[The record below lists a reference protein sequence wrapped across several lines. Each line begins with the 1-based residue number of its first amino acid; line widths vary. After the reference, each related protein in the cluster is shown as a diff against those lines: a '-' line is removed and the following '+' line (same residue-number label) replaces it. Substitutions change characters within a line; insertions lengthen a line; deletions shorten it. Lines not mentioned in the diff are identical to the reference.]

1 MKKTRERISDPRK
14 RDMMAP
20 LKAPH
25 PWGTKRPSLEQNF
38 YEAMDRPEND
48 VVDIKNNPV
57 KEVTEKGIVTE
68 DGVEREF
75 DLIALATGFDA
86 VTGGMKNMGLL
97 DINGVDL
104 KERWSDGTY
113 SHIGMACADFPNMF
127 FRKLNCPYTR
137 LMNTVLTLAP
147 VYGAQG
153 PTAFS
158 NGPSCVEVQGDWI
171 IDALAKLRKENITYL
186 NATREAEK
194 DWNQKVTELSDKTL
208 FPISDSWYMVRFRT
222 DTPLVMKHC

>member
-14 RDMMAP
+14 RDLMAP

-57 KEVTEKGIVTE
+57 KEVTETGIVTA
-68 DGVEREF
+68 DGQLREF

-86 VTGGMKNMGLL
+86 VTGGMKNMGLR
-97 DINGVDL
+97 DIHGVDL
-104 KERWSDGTY
+104 RDKWSDGTY

-127 FRKLNCPYTR
+127 FRKSPANLSEKDSMSLINRLPQSTEPKAQQRSATDRPASNARGTGSSTR
-137 LMNTVLTLAP
+137 
-147 VYGAQG
+147 
-153 PTAFS
+153 S
-158 NGPSCVEVQGDWI
+158 PSC
-171 IDALAKLRKENITYL
+171 AKRTSP
-186 NATREAEK
+186 TSTPRET
-194 DWNQKVTELSDKTL
+194 QKRSGTA
-208 FPISDSWYMVRFRT
+208 R
-222 DTPLVMKHC
+222 

>member
-97 DINGVDL
+97 DINGVAL

-127 FRKLNCPYTR
+127 FRKLSCQLPHLINKRADSYFQYTEHR
-137 LMNTVLTLAP
+137 DPQLSATVPAVSKSKEIGSSTR
-147 VYGAQG
+147 
-153 PTAFS
+153 S
-158 NGPSCVEVQGDWI
+158 PSCARRTSLTSTQQEKQRRTG
-171 IDALAKLRKENITYL
+171 
-186 NATREAEK
+186 TR
-194 DWNQKVTELSDKTL
+194 
-208 FPISDSWYMVRFRT
+208 R
-222 DTPLVMKHC
+222 

>member
-1 MKKTRERISDPRK
+1 MCWKTMSRENALTRLSQGGFKFWLATYKDNLFDRKANDEAYKFWVKKTRARITDPRK

-68 DGVEREF
+68 DGVLREF

-104 KERWSDGTY
+104 KERWSNGTY

-127 FRKLNCPYTR
+127 FCKLNWYYTR
-137 LMNTVLTLAP
+137 LVDILLTP
-147 VYGAQG
+147 N
-153 PTAFS
+153 S
-158 NGPSCVEVQGDWI
+158 SI
-171 IDALAKLRKENITYL
+171 RS
-186 NATREAEK
+186 TRT
-194 DWNQKVTELSDKTL
+194 NSFQQRPQL
-208 FPISDSWYMVRFRT
+208 
-222 DTPLVMKHC
+222 C

>member
-1 MKKTRERISDPRK
+1 
-14 RDMMAP
+14 MAP

-57 KEVTEKGIVTE
+57 KEVNERGIVTE
-68 DGVEREF
+68 DGVSREF

-113 SHIGMACADFPNMF
+113 SHIGLACADFPNMF
-127 FRKLNCPYTR
+127 FRKLYSD
-137 LMNTVLTLAP
+137 NTFLKNIVLTLTP

-158 NGPSCVEVQGDWI
+158 NGPSCVECQGDWI

-186 NATREAEK
+186 NATREAEN

-208 FPISDSWYMVRFRT
+208 FPISDSWYMGANIPGKKREQLWVASRVSDFSIA
-222 DTPLVMKHC
+222 C

>member
-1 MKKTRERISDPRK
+1 VKKTRERITDPRK

-57 KEVTEKGIVTE
+57 EEVTEKGIVTE

-127 FRKLNCPYTR
+127 FREFDCRCICLNGIR
-137 LMNTVLTLAP
+137 ADFKFP

-171 IDALAKLRKENITYL
+171 IDALAKLRKEKITYL
-186 NATREAEK
+186 NATRESEQ
-194 DWNQKVTELSDKTL
+194 DWNRKVTELSDKTL
-208 FPISDSWYMVRFRT
+208 FPISDSWYMGANIPGKKREQ
-222 DTPLVMKHC
+222 L

>member
-1 MKKTRERISDPRK
+1 MKPSEAKPAEEKPKTEEKPAPPAPISP
-14 RDMMAP
+14 
-20 LKAPH
+20 
-25 PWGTKRPSLEQNF
+25 
-38 YEAMDRPEND
+38 
-48 VVDIKNNPV
+48 VVDIKNNLV

-127 FRKLNCPYTR
+127 FRKLN
-137 LMNTVLTLAP
+137 
-147 VYGAQG
+147 
-153 PTAFS
+153 S
-158 NGPSCVEVQGDWI
+158 PSHSFGGQP
-171 IDALAKLRKENITYL
+171 
-186 NATREAEK
+186 
-194 DWNQKVTELSDKTL
+194 S
-208 FPISDSWYMVRFRT
+208 
-222 DTPLVMKHC
+222 